1 MCLKVVQ
8 KCLYAVLLEIM
19 ECQLAQLHSQS
30 ALRRFAWNTV
40 VQALLAFSQDF
51 VKITAEK
58 KKKILTDSPH
68 ISAEVFKF
76 SVKEGLKKLLI

>member
-19 ECQLAQLHSQS
+19 ECQLAQLHSHS

-58 KKKILTDSPH
+58 KKILTDSPH